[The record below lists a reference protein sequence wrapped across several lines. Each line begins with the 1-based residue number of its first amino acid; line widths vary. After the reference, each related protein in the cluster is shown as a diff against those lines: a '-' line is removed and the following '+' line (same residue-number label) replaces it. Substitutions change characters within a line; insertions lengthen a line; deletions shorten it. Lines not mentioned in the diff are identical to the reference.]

1 MSLPEIEIIYGNG
14 GLGTVATSEDS
25 VAGIVASGVAVSGQ
39 FALNEVL
46 GPFFSISEVEA
57 KGINA
62 AYDAINTALAYKHCK
77 DFYELAGEGAELWLL
92 VVAKTLTLT
101 EILDPTLDYA
111 KKLLMSQQGRIKLLG
126 VTRVPDNAY
135 NPTITQGIDPDVITA
150 VTKAQQLVIQEQS
163 SYRPVQIL
171 VEGRAFQG
179 NVGTAYNFSAGT
191 QNRISVVLGYDAPG
205 IQATMLGR
213 ALGKLASLSVQQNIG
228 QVDTGDIGIT
238 NVFLSS
244 TQNISTFTRSALNIL
259 TSKGY
264 IFPIKHPN
272 INGFFFSNDPTCTGT
287 NDDYNRITRGRVMDK
302 VFRIVSAVYVRDLL
316 KFIQVN
322 VNTGKI
328 PAANLKALQAK
339 MERAINQKMTN
350 EQEISG
356 VICIIDPLQDVIAT
370 NTLKVKLDIIPV
382 GYFETI
388 SVTIGFSNPNITP

>member
-1 MSLPEIEIIYGNG
+1 MALPEIEIIYGNG

-62 AYDAINTALAYKHCK
+62 AYDTTNTALAYKHCK

-111 KKLLMSQQGRIKLLG
+111 KKILMSQQGRIKLLG

-171 VEGRAFQG
+171 IEGRAFQG

-191 QNRISVVLGYDAPG
+191 QNRVSVVLG
-205 IQATMLGR
+205 
-213 ALGKLASLSVQQNIG
+213 
-228 QVDTGDIGIT
+228 
-238 NVFLSS
+238 
-244 TQNISTFTRSALNIL
+244 
-259 TSKGY
+259 
-264 IFPIKHPN
+264 
-272 INGFFFSNDPTCTGT
+272 
-287 NDDYNRITRGRVMDK
+287 
-302 VFRIVSAVYVRDLL
+302 
-316 KFIQVN
+316 
-322 VNTGKI
+322 
-328 PAANLKALQAK
+328 
-339 MERAINQKMTN
+339 
-350 EQEISG
+350 
-356 VICIIDPLQDVIAT
+356 
-370 NTLKVKLDIIPV
+370 
-382 GYFETI
+382 
-388 SVTIGFSNPNITP
+388 